1 MKKPLFPLL
10 ITVFILFSCSED
22 DGHTNVV
29 DLGISPS
36 SNADA
41 NSSYTNSK
49 TDIYIDYA
57 SIPFDTNTGTLR
69 DAIAYIDANNDGIT
83 DVFMA
88 TGEYLLEGEVNSILA
103 INDGSQNFYSS
114 TTEFNDDMPP
124 ATHARKAIV
133 SDFNNDGL
141 NDIFVFD
148 HGYDANPYPGSTPK
162 LIIQQTAS
170 SFSWSKLSEV
180 GFFHGGAA
188 ADIDNDGDIDIFMGG
203 NDPFFYINDGLA
215 NFTKTYDRY
224 DESVSTIFTAE
235 LIDVDSDGYID
246 LLVGSHEQDGYSTS
260 IFWGNSTGNY
270 SSDSRTI
277 IPEYENYGTI
287 LDFDSEDLNND
298 GNRDLVVNRTGGG
311 DDNFYVGRKIQ
322 LLRNDGNRNL
332 TDVTAQIDNSGSSTE
347 NWFPWIR
354 IQDIDEDG
362 DLDILSDDLADDF
375 YLQNDGNANFTR
387 IY

>member
-22 DGHTNVV
+22 DGQTNLV